1 MFIKEWSLNFIYHL
15 SVNLMQPSQNN
26 KAKKFKP
33 NLFWKL
39 FEQEVHYRVVMLT
52 RIVNY
57 MFPSHSE
64 EEILL
69 CIGIYLDMCY
79 NFAFKW
85 TVENID
91 IPVLEL

>member
-39 FEQEVHYRVVMLT
+39 LVMGKIHIYVNLFKICKPRNCIKVKEKNRVWIHTHERTHTWV
-52 RIVNY
+52 
-57 MFPSHSE
+57 
-64 EEILL
+64 
-69 CIGIYLDMCY
+69 
-79 NFAFKW
+79 
-85 TVENID
+85 
-91 IPVLEL
+91 

>member
-1 MFIKEWSLNFIYHL
+1 
-15 SVNLMQPSQNN
+15 
-26 KAKKFKP
+26 
-33 NLFWKL
+33 
-39 FEQEVHYRVVMLT
+39 MLT

-79 NFAFKW
+79 NFAFK
-85 TVENID
+85 
-91 IPVLEL
+91 